1 VETNGQDF
9 FSSTTPS
16 RGLKRLT
23 PFSRRPATGRYGE
36 AWHVAADRFA
46 DQQIVLQRPADIA
59 PESGVHHT
67 YGQWA
72 HLVDEVAASLYAVG
86 VREWDRVAI
95 MKANHPDVQVIGNA
109 VAKLG
114 AIPFQLAWNHG
125 NQVAQTL
132 LRRMDRPFLVTD
144 PGRLAIAGLD
154 AQALASLTRATIVI
168 GASEGRPAGTI
179 DFDDL
184 RGAPAAPT
192 RLRDWTE
199 PMVATHTSGTTGVP
213 KLALHSAETLHSIAH
228 VETERWGGFGFR
240 GSDVWAF
247 FDPYFHQHTIT
258 ALLTLATV
266 GPKFVAIS
274 DVPDQGIAD
283 LLAGHKPTVVD
294 MLPNMYLALERLA
307 RDDRNLFERV
317 RFYISSFDAVHT
329 RSIRT
334 FLDATKSL
342 LPVWVQSWSQTE
354 NGSLMLR
361 PYIRPMVRKVGQ
373 LPPTTQ
379 SMGWPLPTVAKMRA
393 VDPRTGEEVPRGQVG
408 LIEINQPGRCLAYV
422 GEQDRHDNKVDE
434 WWWNSGDLGVVSRW
448 GSVRLVDRE
457 VDRIDGASGIA
468 LEDVLL
474 DRLPEASEVIVLA
487 RRDHTPAPVYATYS
501 GAPIDSARWAAAV
514 AGLPLL
520 AEPIHLNWGEIPRT
534 ATWKVR
540 RVELRDRLFGESPVG
555 LGKWT

>member
-1 VETNGQDF
+1 
-9 FSSTTPS
+9 
-16 RGLKRLT
+16 
-23 PFSRRPATGRYGE
+23 
-36 AWHVAADRFA
+36 
-46 DQQIVLQRPADIA
+46 VLQRPPDIA
-59 PESGVHHT
+59 PDSGLHHT
-67 YGQWA
+67 YGNWA
-72 HLVDEVAASLYAVG
+72 QLVDEVAGSLYAAG

-125 NQVAQTL
+125 NQVAETL

-192 RLRDWTE
+192 QLRDWTE

-228 VETERWGGFGFR
+228 VETERWGGVGFR
-240 GSDVWAF
+240 STDVWAY

-266 GPKFVAIS
+266 GPKLVAIS

-283 LLAGHKPTVVD
+283 LLAEHKPTVVD
-294 MLPNMYLALERLA
+294 MLPNMYLALEGLTG
-307 RDDRNLFERV
+307 DYRNLFERV

-361 PYIRPMVRKVGQ
+361 PYIRPMVRNVGQ
-373 LPPTTQ
+373 LPPATQ

-393 VDPRTGEEVPRGQVG
+393 VDPHTGDEVPRGQIG

-422 GEQDRHDNKVDE
+422 GEQDRHDKKVDG

-457 VDRIDGASGIA
+457 VDRIDSASGIA

-487 RRDHTPAPVYATYS
+487 RRDHAPAPVYATY
-501 GAPIDSARWAAAV
+501 GGVPIDSARWAAAV
-514 AGLPLL
+514 AGLPQL
-520 AEPIHLNWGEIPRT
+520 AEPIHLDWDKIPRT